1 MQLAVPE
8 SPAKEACHPSDRWI
22 LEAPGDLPAVA
33 AAVPAAAELAF
44 VAIETAATAN
54 VGVCNHKHKHCQ
66 EMRSTWTKVSK
77 P

>member
-54 VGVCNHKHKHCQ
+54 VGVCNL
-66 EMRSTWTKVSK
+66 STSALPRNEIDMDKGK
-77 P
+77 